1 MPVDGPASSP
11 LGSAPVYLSGTGC
24 RHPPARGTVAAM
36 LGALRR
42 RWLIAGAV
50 VLVLVAL
57 AAGILVAYRLHQE
70 RNIKGSSTVEFTTTT
85 SPKKPVSPPK
95 PQGVVWPLWGYD
107 PPRTRAPEGIKLL
120 PPYRAI
126 WTFNARQLLEFPPA
140 IAYGRLYIN
149 SYDGVFYALNEKTGK
164 RAVALQLEPLR
175 RLHGRR
181 RPRRRLRD
189 VHRPAALQQAEPG
202 RPRARGGV
210 QRAHRQAPLALPG
223 RPRRDLAPARQRA
236 RLRRELGR
244 RGVGDRP
251 EDRRP
256 ALALQDRRPG
266 QGLRRTLRLE
276 RDRRGP
282 TTATSTPSTP
292 SGASRSGGGRPSRA
306 SACRSEPSTRPPQSP
321 TAASTSATPTARSTR
336 TGRRP
341 ASSAGRTRPAATST
355 HRPASGTSAST
366 PAPTTARST
375 PSTPRP
381 ATRSGRSRPRAR
393 SRARRRSS
401 TASSTSRA
409 SRTAPMR
416 STPPPG
422 SSSGAS
428 GPGTTL
434 RSSPTQS
441 TSTSSGTAGSTG

>member
-1 MPVDGPASSP
+1 
-11 LGSAPVYLSGTGC
+11 
-24 RHPPARGTVAAM
+24 M

-85 SPKKPVSPPK
+85 PPKKPVSPPK

-107 PPRTRAPEGIKLL
+107 PPRTRAPEGIELL
-120 PPYRAI
+120 PPYRTI

-164 RAVALQLEPLR
+164 VLWHYSSNRCAASSAAVGHGVVYATFIGRPPCNKLDPADRGLVAAFNAR
-175 RLHGRR
+175 TGRLLWRFPDGPT
-181 RPRRRLRD
+181 RPRPCSPTGSSTWETGTARCRRST
-189 VHRPAALQQAEPG
+189 
-202 RPRARGGV
+202 RG
-210 QRAHRQAPLALPG
+210 
-223 RPRRDLAPARQRA
+223 
-236 RLRRELGR
+236 
-244 RGVGDRP
+244 
-251 EDRRP
+251 RRP

-266 QGLRRTLRLE
+266 QGLRRALRLE
-276 RDRRGP
+276 RDRGLLRRPRLRRRRQAGLPGLARVGP
-282 TTATSTPSTP
+282 AALQPVARTFYST
-292 SGASRSGGGRPSRA
+292 
-306 SACRSEPSTRPPQSP
+306 PQSP

-336 TGRRP
+336 TGRRR

-355 HRPASGTSAST
+355 RRPASGTSAST

-381 ATRSGRSRPRAR
+381 APRSGRSRPRAR

-428 GPGTTL
+428 G
-434 RSSPTQS
+434 
-441 TSTSSGTAGSTG
+441 AGHYTPVVADAKHLYLVGYGRLYGMIEKAKKTRAKKR